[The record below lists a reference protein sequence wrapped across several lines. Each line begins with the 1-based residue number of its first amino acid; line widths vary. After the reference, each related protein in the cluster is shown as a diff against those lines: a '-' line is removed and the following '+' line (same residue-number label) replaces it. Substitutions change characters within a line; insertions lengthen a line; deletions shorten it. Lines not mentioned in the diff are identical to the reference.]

1 MVLFAKLGSIPAR
14 HGRTLMAALALQA
27 GLLLPG
33 LAQAYS
39 ESPQLK
45 QLVDAGKLPPVDQR
59 LPKNPQVIMPFERV
73 GQYGGTI
80 RQAMRGDGD
89 YNAILRSVGPQGL
102 TRWDIK
108 FTGVE
113 PNVAEGW
120 TTNADK
126 SEYTFKLRQG
136 MKWSDGQPFTA
147 DDILFFVQDL
157 LPDKAFFQSPP
168 PRYVVNGKL
177 MTAEKID
184 DYTVKLIFGGPY
196 RTFPEEMATPVGQH
210 PVLYAKHYC
219 KQFHPKY
226 ATNLDELMK
235 QNNVKDW
242 AALMR
247 LKCGDIEV
255 PSRWANLERPTL
267 DPWVVKE
274 PYRGGA
280 TRIVLERNPYFPQV
294 DTAGNQ
300 LPYVDSL
307 QFTVFGDVE
316 TILLAAIN
324 GQLDLQIRYINAIAN
339 KPVLSEN
346 MAKGGYSILEMK
358 DLNANAAGLM
368 VNQTTQNAP
377 LRKLI
382 RTPGFTKALSLG
394 MDREEINEIVFL
406 GGGKPRQIGP
416 LASHRLYNEQL
427 ATQFTAHDVKQA
439 NAILH
444 GLGLTKKDSQ
454 GFRLYPEGGRI
465 SIAAIVSIG
474 SPAYIE
480 VLELIRKQWAEIG
493 IDLLIRSSERSLF
506 YDRAQNNDYDISVDA
521 LSGGLDPTQEMRA
534 ILAIHPL
541 DSRQS
546 IPWVKWY
553 MSGGKVGEEPSE
565 NMKKRYALFDK
576 WKVEPDEA
584 KADEIFRQ
592 ILQLAAEAFDV
603 IGTVEPPAQ
612 LGIRKTNLRNVFD
625 SMPSSWTYATPGGSL
640 PQQYF
645 YAR

>member
-1 MVLFAKLGSIPAR
+1 MEFAKLGIRPMR
-14 HGRTLMAALALQA
+14 HGRMLAAALALQV
-27 GLLLPG
+27 GLLAPG
-33 LAQAYS
+33 LAQAFG
-39 ESPQLK
+39 EAPPLK

-59 LPKNPQVIMPFERV
+59 LPKTPQVITPYERV
-73 GQYGGTI
+73 GQYGGVI

-89 YNAILRSVGPQGL
+89 YNAILRAVGAQGL

-108 FTGVE
+108 FTEIV

-126 SEYTFKLRQG
+126 SEYTFKLRPG

-177 MTAEKID
+177 MTGEKID
-184 DYTVKLIFGGPY
+184 DNTVKLTFGGPY
-196 RTFPEEMATPVGQH
+196 RTFPEEMAAPVGQH

-274 PYRGGA
+274 PYKGGA
-280 TRIVLERNPYFPQV
+280 TRIVLERNPYFWQV

-300 LPYVDSL
+300 LPYTDAL

-324 GQLDLQIRYINAIAN
+324 GQLDLQIRYLNAISN

-346 MAKGGYSILEMK
+346 MAKGAYTIMEMK
-358 DLNANAAGLM
+358 DLNASSAGLM
-368 VNQTTQNAP
+368 VNQTSPNPA
-377 LRKLI
+377 LRTLI

-394 MDREEINEIVFL
+394 MDRSEINEIVFL
-406 GGGKPRQIGP
+406 GGGTPRQIGP
-416 LASHRLYNEQL
+416 LESHRLYNKQL
-427 ATQFTAHDVKQA
+427 ATQFIEHDVKQA
-439 NAILH
+439 NAILD
-444 GLGLTKKDSQ
+444 GLGLTKKDGQ
-454 GFRLYPEGGRI
+454 GFRLYPQGGRI
-465 SIAAIVSIG
+465 SLAAIVSIG

-493 IDLLIRSSERSLF
+493 VELLIRSSERSLF
-506 YDRAQNNDYDISVDA
+506 YDRAQNNDYDLSVDA
-521 LSGGLDPTQEMRA
+521 ITGGLDPTQEVRSV
-534 ILAIHPL
+534 LVVHPL

-553 MSGGKVGEEPSE
+553 TSGGKVGEEPSE
-565 NMKKRYALFDK
+565 SMKQRLALFDK

-584 KADEIFRQ
+584 KADDIYRQ
-592 ILQLAAEAFDV
+592 ILQLAADAFEV
-603 IGTVEPPAQ
+603 IGVAQPPAQ
-612 LGIRKTNLRNVFD
+612 LGIRKNNLRNVFD
-625 SMPSSWTYATPGGSL
+625 TMPYGWTYATPGGSL